1 METVLTPNPFVGKL
15 ESPIELTAV
24 TTGGEPPYTYT
35 YTVYLNGSLLLASEP
50 TQEAFYAFTPT
61 VVGNYGFVASVTD
74 SEGQTQMVATQRVTV
89 TYAGSRL
96 EDIYLYLQ
104 SKGVNVYLPAHHM
117 GEANRRFVVVRPSLG
132 ARVEGY
138 STFYQSYQLLMYVP
152 RGEGSQIENY
162 VEEIREI
169 MKPLAKQLMIKETY
183 FRANPY
189 YEDSVKAYMVDL
201 EYRVY
206 RKITL

>member
-1 METVLTPNPFVGKL
+1 
-15 ESPIELTAV
+15 
-24 TTGGEPPYTYT
+24 
-35 YTVYLNGSLLLASEP
+35 
-50 TQEAFYAFTPT
+50 
-61 VVGNYGFVASVTD
+61 
-74 SEGQTQMVATQRVTV
+74 
-89 TYAGSRL
+89 
-96 EDIYLYLQ
+96 
-104 SKGVNVYLPAHHM
+104 
-117 GEANRRFVVVRPSLG
+117 
-132 ARVEGY
+132 
-138 STFYQSYQLLMYVP
+138 MYVP